1 MSEPMDCTLYAE
13 EYSAL
18 IDGELAP
25 AQEALVRT
33 HLDQCE
39 PCRARIARLRRVDGA
54 LADLS
59 LPSFPGDLRARLQA
73 RIERPV
79 ERPVL
84 TAPRRSRRWLAAPAA
99 AAGLAAAASAVFYLA
114 TGPSEPASEDAPLVV
129 ARATPGLPDPAA
141 NTGSLAPAPDPSA
154 DGIELELESP
164 EDLDVIVN
172 LELLEAFVALE
183 GGTG

>member
-25 AQEALVRT
+25 AREALARA
-33 HLDQCE
+33 HLDRCE
-39 PCRARIARLRRVDGA
+39 PCRAQIARLRRVDGA
-54 LADLS
+54 LANLS
-59 LPSFPGDLRARLQA
+59 LPSFPEDLRARLQA
-73 RIERPV
+73 RIERPAL
-79 ERPVL
+79 PVL
-84 TAPRRSRRWLAAPAA
+84 RAPRRRRRWLAPSAA

-129 ARATPGLPDPAA
+129 ARATPDLPDPAA
-141 NTGSLAPAPDPSA
+141 STGLLTPAPGPGA
-154 DGIELELESP
+154 DGIDLELESP